1 MRSRI
6 IKIASA
12 CLIIVLVVVGRYC
25 ANGLRRLASASA
37 SRFESAGAWSPMSK
51 AAGGA
56 YNTTDRYLSSLQ
68 IPNPSEA
75 TLKVM
80 ADVPPEDAMVF
91 ITSSADEGSEL
102 VYRTV
107 AYLGWP
113 RPIGEARCG
122 GAGEAPELFFHPR
135 AERPVKWLFFY
146 RIKPP
151 PELMQ
156 TSRTIGPYLVLA
168 PSPELK
174 EWKSY
179 CSQ

>member
-1 MRSRI
+1 MRSRN
-6 IKIASA
+6 IKIVSA
-12 CLIIVLVVVGRYC
+12 CCVIAFIVVGYYC

-37 SRFESAGAWSPMSK
+37 SRFESVAAWSPMSK
-51 AAGGA
+51 AVGGV

-68 IPNPSEA
+68 IPSPSEA
-75 TLKVM
+75 ALKAM

-113 RPIGEARCG
+113 RPIGEARCAA
-122 GAGEAPELFFHPR
+122 AGKAPELFFQPR
-135 AERPVKWLFFY
+135 AGRPIKWLFFY

-156 TSRTIGPYLVLA
+156 ASRMIGPYLVLA

-174 EWKSY
+174 DWKSY